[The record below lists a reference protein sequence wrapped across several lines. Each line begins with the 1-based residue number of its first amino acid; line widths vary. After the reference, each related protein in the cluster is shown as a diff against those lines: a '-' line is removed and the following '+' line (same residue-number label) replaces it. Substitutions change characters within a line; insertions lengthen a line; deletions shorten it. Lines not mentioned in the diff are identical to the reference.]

1 MGLDRFANF
10 ISKSI
15 NGNGIEELNIND
27 NIRKIISNHII
38 FDLNFLIYQEIIEI
52 ENEINDIIKII
63 LCLPFS
69 LEKNGILEELL
80 KNILTQEHWKP
91 YYIETNF
98 ENLFDGFNED
108 EIIQKFIKFITSKIS
123 LSNSTLNDKEFL
135 TILNLVTFEKIINVL
150 TKNIENIHYSPF
162 IQSISIFFDGIPSLS
177 KIIEQRKRRIKNH
190 LESTKKKEL
199 FKKYFDTLKNNNK
212 NVFDNLSKKYIE
224 TEHNIC
230 FDYFKWIK
238 NRFSIDKSFGPSSK
252 FIEKLEL
259 FLNTNIQKR
268 FPKKKVFI
276 NSAMENGESDIKI
289 FKYISTN
296 EINGDYCIHTTD
308 SDLIHQILVQ
318 QAYYKT
324 INKDINFTV
333 VKYIKNYTNN
343 LKYVQVLESDL
354 IIKNILDLYN
364 SINGLKTN
372 NYKIVWDL
380 CLIFYFFGND
390 HLPSSVEIGPEL
402 GLDFFIKGHYQS
414 LNKNNIINIKK
425 SHITMDL
432 PNFKK
437 YLEKINETKI
447 QNITRIILQRFFKIN
462 INLVNLFVD
471 KLELSFSNL
480 LIFLEI
486 FITRLGKEMD
496 SKVFNLLDESDLRK
510 QFVQSNKSSDFLS
523 LGFNDSKIK
532 LVMENIN
539 NITENISF
547 YEPEFNGL
555 ILYTRPQN
563 LTKDAYQDLYNYIS
577 DKTAQDLSKKYPIYY
592 DYIDIYQHLKIL
604 ENLDK
609 DFNQNSNDYL
619 KKIYH
624 LVSTQFGNMSQYH
637 SNNLTFYKYLNMPS
651 INNLIN
657 YIEEQSQEINKSK
670 NWSSEIQNEN
680 VSLANYFNSTNHH
693 LIITPFISFY
703 SIPIEIKKIINQ
715 MDCIDNLWIEDID
728 NFNYRSIDIIK
739 FFKSWNE
746 SITKTN
752 IGSLNNKN
760 NLELI

>member
-1 MGLDRFANF
+1 MGLDRFATF

-80 KNILTQEHWKP
+80 KTILTQEHWKP

-123 LSNSTLNDKEFL
+123 LSNSNLNDKDFL

-150 TKNIENIHYSPF
+150 TKNIENIHYIPF

-177 KIIEQRKRRIKNH
+177 KVIEQRKRRIKNH
-190 LESTKKKEL
+190 LESSKKKEL

-212 NVFDNLSKKYIE
+212 NVFENLSKKYIE

-230 FDYFKWIK
+230 FNYFKWIK

-259 FLNTNIQKR
+259 FMNTNIRQK
-268 FPKKKVFI
+268 FPKKKIFI
-276 NSAMENGESDIKI
+276 NSATENGESDIKI

-333 VKYIKNYTNN
+333 IKYIKNYTNN

-364 SINGLKTN
+364 NINGLKTN

-390 HLPSSVEIGPEL
+390 NLPSSVEIGPEL
-402 GLDFFIKGHYQS
+402 GLDFFIKGHFQS

-425 SHITMDL
+425 SHIIMDL
-432 PNFKK
+432 PNFNK
-437 YLEKINETKI
+437 YLEKINETKT

-462 INLVNLFVD
+462 INVVNLFVD
-471 KLELSFSNL
+471 KLELDFNNL

-486 FITRLGKEMD
+486 FITRLGKEMN
-496 SKVFNLLDESDLRK
+496 SEIFNLLDDYDLRK

-523 LGFNDSKIK
+523 LGFNDNKIK
-532 LVMENIN
+532 ITMENIHI
-539 NITENISF
+539 ITENISF
-547 YEPEFNGL
+547 YEHEFNGL
-555 ILYTRPQN
+555 VLYTRPQN
-563 LTKDAYQDLYNYIS
+563 ITKDPYQDLYNYIS
-577 DKTAQDLSKKYPIYY
+577 DKASQYLSKKYPIYY

-604 ENLDK
+604 ENLGK
-609 DFNQNSNDYL
+609 DSNQNSNDYL

-637 SNNLTFYKYLNMPS
+637 SNNITFYKYLNMPS
-651 INNLIN
+651 IDNLIN
-657 YIEEQSQEINKSK
+657 YIKEQPQDTNKTK
-670 NWSSEIQNEN
+670 DWLSEIQNEN
-680 VSLANYFNSTNHH
+680 ISSANYFNSTNHH

-703 SIPIEIKKIINQ
+703 NIPIEIKKIISHIN
-715 MDCIDNLWIEDID
+715 CIDNLWIEDID
-728 NFNYRSIDIIK
+728 NFNYRSIDIVK
-739 FFKSWNE
+739 FFKLWNE
-746 SITKTN
+746 SIAKSNTDN
-752 IGSLNNKN
+752 LND
-760 NLELI
+760 NLELV